1 MFFSDSAEQM
11 VILLRWVEAAK
22 FPEMLVTQIKVR
34 GCEPSAVLGWAVS
47 PGGSEATQITSHYV
61 WSVLRKSVV

>member
-1 MFFSDSAEQM
+1 MIFSGCAELV

-34 GCEPSAVLGWAVS
+34 GCEPSAVLG
-47 PGGSEATQITSHYV
+47 
-61 WSVLRKSVV
+61 